1 MKLINKWFRVD
12 ICETVIFIM
21 IFFNYLFVNIGIR
34 YNWKILDEDYEE
46 DIDFILNIYEFIIL
60 FFFLL
65 LNKLYNDR
73 FINLL

>member
-60 FFFLL
+60 FF
-65 LNKLYNDR
+65 Y
-73 FINLL
+73 IVEQYIQW

>member
-1 MKLINKWFRVD
+1 
-12 ICETVIFIM
+12 M

-60 FFFLL
+60 FF
-65 LNKLYNDR
+65 Y
-73 FINLL
+73 IVEQYIQ